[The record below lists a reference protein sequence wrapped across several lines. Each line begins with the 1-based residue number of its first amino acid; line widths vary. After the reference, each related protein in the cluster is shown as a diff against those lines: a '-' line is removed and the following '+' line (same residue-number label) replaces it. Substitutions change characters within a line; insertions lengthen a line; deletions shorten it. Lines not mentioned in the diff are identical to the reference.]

1 MAGFRNIA
9 APMGANGKA
18 KTEKRGR
25 ERNRYENR
33 SKNEIAQPHRP
44 ATANSRTSP
53 DGTHCLEG
61 RRDERGV
68 TDWMMDGEKS
78 GTSS

>member
-18 KTEKRGR
+18 KTEKRER

-61 RRDERGV
+61 RRDGKGAM
-68 TDWMMDGEKS
+68 DGPMDGERS
-78 GTSS
+78 GTQ